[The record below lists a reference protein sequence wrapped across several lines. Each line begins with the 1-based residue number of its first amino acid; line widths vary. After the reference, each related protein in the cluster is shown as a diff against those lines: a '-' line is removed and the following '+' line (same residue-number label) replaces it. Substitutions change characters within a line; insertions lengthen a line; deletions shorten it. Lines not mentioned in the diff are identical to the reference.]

1 VLLTDFVRTA
11 VLLFSSA
18 ATLLAALAVVGA
30 QADGDAVVL
39 YVGLGWWAVTGVVGL
54 YLGRRLK
61 PSTGMARML
70 ASARTS
76 VALPELE
83 PARVIVN
90 RLWPLAL
97 FALACGVVGLW
108 LPQIPAIGTGYALF
122 VALAWRRQESAIK
135 AVEGRDGVRF
145 YIERGSPV
153 RATKLLRTPGL
164 RKVEPD
170 PEAAP
175 QATRV

>member
-1 VLLTDFVRTA
+1 VLLTDFLRTA

-30 QADGDAVVL
+30 QAGGDVVAL
-39 YVGLGWWAVTGVVGL
+39 YVGLGWWALTGAVGL
-54 YLGRRLK
+54 YLGRRLE
-61 PSTGMARML
+61 PSAGMARLL

-76 VALPELE
+76 LVLPELE

-90 RLWPLAL
+90 RLWALAL
-97 FALACGVVGLW
+97 FAAVCGVIGLW
-108 LPQIPAIGTGYALF
+108 LPQIPAIGSGYALV
-122 VALAWRRQESAIK
+122 VALAWRKQESAVK
-135 AVEGRDGVRF
+135 AIEGRDGVRF
-145 YIERGSPV
+145 YIERGSPLG
-153 RATKLLRTPGL
+153 ATKLLRTPGL

-170 PEAAP
+170 PEAAR